1 MNEPTLNHLE
11 HLTARVTAL
20 EEILTHFERTQSELD
35 EVLRHT
41 QNRID
46 TLENRLERLSHD
58 VEKAATQSAEERSLE
73 DERPPHY

>member
-1 MNEPTLNHLE
+1 MNEPTPNHLE
-11 HLTARVTAL
+11 HLAARVTAL
-20 EEILTHFERTQSELD
+20 EEMLTHFERTQSELD

-46 TLENRLERLSHD
+46 ALEKRLDRLSHD
-58 VEKAATQSAEERSLE
+58 VEKVAAQSAEERSLE